1 MKITN
6 SCTSKRLHGH
16 IALLLANVSWGLMS
30 PISKDLLNQQVISP
44 WALTGIRIIGGTLV
58 FWFLS
63 AVLSGRVIKSEPID
77 RKDLLK
83 IFCASMLVITANQ
96 ALVIIGMNYTSPI
109 DAAIVC
115 STTPVFTLLFSFLL
129 LHARMSWFRTLGV
142 VIGFAG
148 VLAFVFLGKA
158 DVEYNVVNPML
169 GNGLCLLAQICAA
182 LYLVLF
188 PNIISKYSAF
198 TLMKWMFLF
207 SAIAITPFVAS
218 ELLSIDWQTLSLTV
232 IMEVL
237 YILIMGT
244 CFSYLLIPYAQ
255 RRVQPTVI
263 AMYNYLQPL
272 VAFIS
277 TVILGLALINGLT
290 VCASALILLAVWMV
304 NRES

>member
-1 MKITN
+1 MKATN
-6 SCTSKRLHGH
+6 SSTTNKLHGH
-16 IALLLANVSWGLMS
+16 IALLMANVSWGLMS

-44 WALTGIRIIGGTLV
+44 WALTGIRVIGGTLV
-58 FWFLS
+58 FWLLS
-63 AVLSGRVIKSEPID
+63 VFLSGRAMKSESID
-77 RKDLLK
+77 RKDFLK
-83 IFCASMLVITANQ
+83 LFCAAMLVITANQ
-96 ALVIIGMNYTSPI
+96 ALVILGMNYTSPI

-129 LHARMSWFRTLGV
+129 LHTRMSWFRTLGV
-142 VIGFAG
+142 AIGFAG
-148 VLAFVFLGKA
+148 VLAFVFLSEA
-158 DVEYNVVNPML
+158 DAEYHVANPML
-169 GNGLCLLAQICAA
+169 GNGLCLLAQVCAA

-188 PNIISKYSAF
+188 PDIISKYSAF

-207 SAIAITPFVAS
+207 STIVITPFVVP
-218 ELLSIDWQTLSLTV
+218 ELLSVEWQTLSSTV

-237 YILIMGT
+237 YILLMGT

-290 VCASALILLAVWMV
+290 VCASAVILLAVWMV